1 MFKTKD
7 PEAGLSEFFA
17 AYEKYVARMKSQNKR
32 PISMLAYLVEM
43 CQ

>member
-1 MFKTKD
+1 MFANKD
-7 PEAGLSEFFA
+7 AQAGLSEFFE
-17 AYEKYVARMKSQNKR
+17 AYEKYVACMKAQNRR

>member
-1 MFKTKD
+1 MFKTED
-7 PEAGLSEFFA
+7 AQVGLSEFFA
-17 AYEKYVARMKSQNKR
+17 AYEKYVACMKAQNRR